1 MPRPKQYE
9 DDRVQIQFRLTTS
22 LRDRLKNQADERM
35 VATNFLI
42 EKALE
47 ESLAK
52 WEKEMPSKVPTR
64 KPRKVPTK
72 RVPVKV

>member
-1 MPRPKQYE
+1 
-9 DDRVQIQFRLTTS
+9 
-22 LRDRLKNQADERM
+22 LKNQADERM

-52 WEKEMPSKVPTR
+52 WEREMPSKAPAR